1 MEHRKAFN
9 QFLSERINEIL
20 EQIPSQKVKQEPDVL
35 ETLMKG
41 FSITER
47 EKMENLLD
55 RIAEISAEEYRAVY
69 LGGLLD
75 GLYLRF
81 LS

>member
-1 MEHRKAFN
+1 MEYRRAFN
-9 QFLSERINEIL
+9 QFLSERISEIL
-20 EQIPSQKVKQEPDVL
+20 EQTPSQKARQEPDVL
-35 ETLMKG
+35 ETLMKE

-47 EKMENLLD
+47 KKMENLVD
-55 RIAEISAEEYRAVY
+55 CMAEVSAEEYRAVY